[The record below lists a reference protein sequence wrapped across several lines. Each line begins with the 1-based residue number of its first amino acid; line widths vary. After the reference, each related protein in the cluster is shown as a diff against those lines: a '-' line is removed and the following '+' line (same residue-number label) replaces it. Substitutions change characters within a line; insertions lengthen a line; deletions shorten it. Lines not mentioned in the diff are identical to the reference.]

1 MKKLLNLL
9 FVLVLA
15 TSAAFAQEHEMHCM
29 IYKLPEQ
36 YLIQNSSLIVRAEVL
51 SKESDWNTEK
61 TRIYSYYQLK
71 VYEDFNGN
79 APAYLTMVAE
89 GGQVGYNEEQFADR
103 IDFTAGDEV
112 IVLLKQVPSH
122 WKGIRRGNNQF
133 SSWTSIQG
141 VFRVDQHDQS
151 LHDIFNR
158 YENVDEFRGRVS
170 HLTGRRPDVIAEKAK
185 INNPIPPTST
195 AAVISGLSPS
205 TVTAGTKT
213 ILTITGSGFGA
224 TRGNGFVEFRSIFL
238 DGSFGRPLIKD
249 YLFWSDTEIR
259 LFVPSIL
266 TNATGDSPAA
276 TGPVRVTPDGGTA
289 AQSAGNINVTYALL
303 NVRPLG
309 TDSAFSLV
317 AGNFNALGAYTFQ
330 FNDQFTTTFGNTAKQ
345 TVERCFAKWRCAT
358 GFNWTLSATNTTVRT
373 TGADGVNV
381 ITDDLQSPLPT
392 GVGGRSLN
400 HIQGCG
406 NGANLKPITIQ
417 QDIIINNDP
426 SSTNTTYSWNF
437 GPGNPSFNQMDFET
451 VLLHEIGHS
460 HQITHTLYN
469 SPTEVMAA
477 TLVNGVAKK
486 NLLPNDI
493 AAGLDVVNRS
503 SVSVGCGVSP
513 LSVSSPSITISTSTP
528 LPVCATGSVVFTANT
543 NGTAP
548 VSALQWYVNGVAQF
562 VGLGSTSFTYLSP
575 QNGAVVTCGISGCSN
590 TVSNSVTVSVTA
602 IPSALFT
609 YPSTSYCKN
618 FSTAISPN
626 ITGASG
632 GTFTST
638 PAGLS
643 INSTTGAI
651 NAPAST
657 MGTYTVTYSVTVSGC
672 SNASTKTIS
681 IVNPATATIAYA
693 GPYCK
698 TQTTASTPTITGA
711 TGGSFS
717 ASPAGLTLN
726 TSTGAIT
733 PSSSTAG
740 TYTVTYT
747 VAATSTCG
755 AITATTS
762 VIINAAPSASISYG
776 ASTLLCKLITTPVS
790 CTITGTQGG
799 TFSSSPAGL
808 TLNAST
814 GAITPS
820 TSTVGTYTVTYTI
833 AASGGCSAVTAT
845 RSITIENQLPTP
857 AYISGTTTGNCG
869 ISRTFSTPAIQGAYN
884 YQWVLPSGV
893 TGSSTT
899 NSITA
904 TFPANFTSGTISVR
918 ANRLTG
924 CSSNFRSINV
934 SGAPAQPGSFTGT
947 NINTSTFTGTFTIS
961 AVSGATSY
969 AWTITNG
976 VILSGQGTTSVTV
989 RKNTG
994 AVSVTLCVRA
1004 SNGCG
1009 TSAQRCSTYTLAPQ
1023 FAPMEQGAGLPSTSE
1038 KNIFEFSRPLP
1049 TVFPNPAMDYVTL
1062 KFDELWYGT
1071 EVTAYLMNVEG
1082 KTLREFSFV
1091 PSGDETQQTD
1101 VSGLMPGMY
1110 MMRLQTTDSYQTV
1123 RFIKQ

>member
-1 MKKLLNLL
+1 MKKLLNFLTVFL
-9 FVLVLA
+9 MAV
-15 TSAAFAQEHEMHCM
+15 SISYAQEHEMHCM

-51 SKESDWNTEK
+51 SKVSEWDASKSN
-61 TRIYSYYQLK
+61 IFSYYRLK
-71 VYEDFNGN
+71 VYEDFTGN
-79 APAYLTMVAE
+79 APTFVTLVSE
-89 GGQVGYNEEQFADR
+89 GGQVGNDEMQFGDR
-103 IDFTAGDEV
+103 IDMTDGEEV
-112 IVLLKQVPSH
+112 VVLLNQVPAH
-122 WKGIRRGNNQF
+122 WKGIRREAN
-133 SSWTSIQG
+133 SYASWTSIQG
-141 VFRVDQHDQS
+141 VFRIDGHTEAMHDVF
-151 LHDIFNR
+151 DR
-158 YENVDEFRGRVS
+158 YENLDAFRARVS
-170 HLTGRRPDVIAEKAK
+170 NLTGRRPQILEQKAR
-185 INNPIPPTST
+185 INNTLPPASA
-195 AAVISGLSPS
+195 AAVVSGLSPS

-224 TRGNGFVEFRSIFL
+224 TRGNGFVEFRSIFE

-309 TDSAFSLV
+309 TDSALSLV

-330 FNDQFTTTFGNTAKQ
+330 FNDQFITTFGNTAKQ

-358 GFNWTLSATNTTVRT
+358 GFNWTLSATNTTIRT

-513 LSVSSPSITISTSTP
+513 LSVSSPSITISTSAP
-528 LPVCATGSVVFTANT
+528 LPVCANGSVVFTANT
-543 NGTAP
+543 NGTPA
-548 VSALQWYVNGVAQF
+548 SSIIWRVNGVDQTSS
-562 VGLGSTSFTYLSP
+562 LGSTSFTYSNP
-575 QNGAVVTCGISGCSN
+575 INGASVSCGISGCSN
-590 TVSNSVTVSVTA
+590 TVSNAISISVTA
-602 IPSALFT
+602 LPSAAFS
-609 YPSTSYCKN
+609 YPFSSYCKS
-618 FSTAISPN
+618 F
-626 ITGASG
+626 TGAITPTISGVSG
-632 GTFTST
+632 GTFNST

-643 INSTTGAI
+643 INSSTGAI
-651 NAPAST
+651 NAAAST
-657 MGTYTVTYSVTVSGC
+657 VGNYTVTYTTPSSGC
-672 SNASTKTIS
+672 INSSTYAIS
-681 IVNPATATIAYA
+681 ITNALTATIAYA
-693 GPYCK
+693 GTFCK

-711 TGGSFS
+711 TGGTFS
-717 ASPAGLTLN
+717 A
-726 TSTGAIT
+726 
-733 PSSSTAG
+733 
-740 TYTVTYT
+740 
-747 VAATSTCG
+747 
-755 AITATTS
+755 
-762 VIINAAPSASISYG
+762 
-776 ASTLLCKLITTPVS
+776 
-790 CTITGTQGG
+790 
-799 TFSSSPAGL
+799 SPAGL

-820 TSTVGTYTVTYTI
+820 TSTAGVYTVTYTKAATSSCGAVSATATVTINAAPTASVTYPYNPLCKLTTTAVNATITGTTGGVFTSAPAGLSINSTTGAITPSASAVGTYTVTYTI

-845 RSITIENQLPTP
+845 RSVTIENKLPTP
-857 AYISGTTTGNCG
+857 ANITGTPTGACGTTRTFTATAISGAFNYTWTLPTG
-869 ISRTFSTPAIQGAYN
+869 A
-884 YQWVLPSGV
+884 

-899 NSITA
+899 NSIA
-904 TFPANFTSGTISVR
+904 VTFPNNFVSGNITVR
-918 ANRLTG
+918 ANRLPSG
-924 CSSNFRSINV
+924 CHSDTRSLAV
-934 SGAPAQPGSFTGT
+934 TGAPAQPGTMTLSNLNTATATGT
-947 NINTSTFTGTFTIS
+947 VSIA
-961 AVSGATSY
+961 AVTGATTY
-969 AWTITNG
+969 NWTVTNG

-989 RKNTG
+989 RKNIG
-994 AVSVTLCVRA
+994 AVSVTLCARA

-1009 TSAQRCSTYTLAPQ
+1009 TSAQRCSTYTLTPQ
-1023 FAPMEQGAGLPSTSE
+1023 FAPMEQGADIPSTSE
-1038 KNIFEFSRPLP
+1038 KNTFEFSRPLP
-1049 TVFPNPAMDYVTL
+1049 TVFPNPATEYVTL
-1062 KFDELWYGT
+1062 KFDEQWYGT
-1071 EVTAYLMNVEG
+1071 EVTAYLMNIEG
-1082 KTLREFSFV
+1082 KTLREFLFV
-1091 PSGDETQQTD
+1091 PSEEEMQQTD
-1101 VSGLMPGMY
+1101 ISGLKPGMY
-1110 MMRLQTTDSYQTV
+1110 MMRLQTEDSYQTV
-1123 RFIKQ
+1123 RFVKQ